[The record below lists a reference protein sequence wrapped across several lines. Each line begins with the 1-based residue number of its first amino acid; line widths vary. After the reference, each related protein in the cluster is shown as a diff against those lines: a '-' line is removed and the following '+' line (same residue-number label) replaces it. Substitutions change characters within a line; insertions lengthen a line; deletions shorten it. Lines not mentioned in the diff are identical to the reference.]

1 MDTGLLHLH
10 NFMRWVLLLFAFIT
24 IFRSRSGIANKRAF
38 TSADKKNALFLL
50 ISADIQL
57 VLGLILYYQKGW
69 WSQISSGAIKMS
81 DSYLRFWG
89 IEHIFGMI
97 VAIVLIHI
105 GYSSAKKDIADEAK
119 FKKLFWFTT
128 IALIIILIT
137 IPWPFRGVVARP
149 LVPGM

>member
-10 NFMRWVLLLFAFIT
+10 NIMRWVLLLFAFIT

-38 TSADKKNALFLL
+38 TSTDKKNALFLL
-50 ISADIQL
+50 ICADIQL
-57 VLGLILYYQKGW
+57 VIGLILYYLKGW
-69 WSQISSGAIKMS
+69 WSQLSSGAIKMS

-89 IEHIFGMI
+89 VEHIFGMI

-105 GYSSAKKDIADEAK
+105 GYSSVKKDIADEAK

-149 LVPGM
+149 LAPGM